1 MLKMHRRNASDSH
14 QSGQSNK
21 STASRLSA
29 KVTSKVKRLVHKFE
43 RLGKKHKTANAAK
56 SDQQPVTPASIL
68 AKYSTSTPRKPKDIP
83 VNLTIFTHDGSA
95 DVKAPFLIMKK
106 DVSIAT
112 PEQVGNITV
121 PASSSFKVSEAKKS
135 PAAVSILEAAKPAA
149 VSKPAYALATA
160 NTIAP
165 DKTSMVPQKQAEE
178 ELASASPNCPKYNPF
193 PSIASVARVPAPME
207 IVKDTLHFP
216 VSRAKTFS
224 TSTLLAAASK
234 PVQSLA
240 ATVTDAVEPD
250 AADIET
256 VGMVKR
262 RKTMFS
268 RLARRSIDAASQF
281 ETNLPRRRPSV
292 PKPNIAKLEALIHK
306 FSYTG
311 HRSQSPEADDAQLRK
326 FSYAGRRSFSPDTE
340 EALLRQFLALGPG
353 SHPREAM
360 NAPMSVSTST
370 ANVSYMVPD
379 SSPATPEPPDS
390 FIGNHPSKNQSAH
403 GVAASISVNSIGS
416 FALLHV
422 ESDDRTDPI
431 STYTFEPFALPQ
443 GESGDFQY
451 PASTESIR
459 SFVLP
464 SIKCDDLPNAIP
476 ATSIGSFALP
486 QVESD
491 EHQNPISTDC
501 VEPSA
506 LLHVESDDIR
516 HSREDDSGHHD
527 EGAQLCTCPDT
538 PTPSPR
544 QKKPLKR
551 HTKHHGFPRASSVGD
566 DQYDRPPPKF
576 RIEETLQGIGGR
588 TLWKIATADETND
601 DGHIYQ
607 RNPSPRRV
615 DSLKRVAR
623 HHSVERECLV
633 GKAALPRLQTFRYR
647 DEEAD
652 DRAHA
657 QQTPFGEDEDD
668 DYFYTPLPNPPRGV
682 FQETLFAM
690 RAELWVQP
698 FRYTQ
703 LEKAAPVSGVTL
715 KRSTPAR
722 TRCANAV
729 EGISRGSSYQT
740 PSRSDDEEDLFFTPM
755 SRLPFQIFEDS
766 PSPSRME
773 PLKRNARHHI
783 LESASSVDRSVC
795 TPTKARFVGVVKDEY
810 GGDRHKGAQNFE
822 GTPQTDDS
830 LNYDILAEL
839 DETPCKHGMK
849 TFEKRWTGTSLP
861 RGYFYPLGKGLLLM
875 PKQRSSPNS
884 QGAEYPYRRQSSDKH
899 WRGTPGEGHYLR
911 DLAQPGVRVLTEDD
925 ASFYDESSYEAKSE
939 SDKEN
944 ETPTGEE
951 MQQVEDEAEDEELR
965 NIEKRVAGIIAEHER
980 ISSVEYGTPNFH
992 EDIGFQQL
1000 GEKNRSLDSEG
1011 HACGECASPDEP
1023 SPIAD
1028 NISVLSSYNGSPI
1041 LVHHINYEGDSDSD
1055 SVSPSPTTYDTRS
1068 SSPLSV
1074 RGSSSTSETV
1084 DCVSWD
1090 LPADPEE
1097 ITLARLADLL
1107 LGEKH
1112 PDRYTSELE
1121 EEKLQTRI
1129 QLPIPGRR
1137 ARGELV
1143 SPKPVSVRMV
1153 KDTRAL
1159 AAWGI

>member
-1 MLKMHRRNASDSH
+1 MHRRNASDSH

-56 SDQQPVTPASIL
+56 TEQQPVTPASIL
-68 AKYSTSTPRKPKDIP
+68 AKYSTSTPRKPNDIP

-95 DVKAPFLIMKK
+95 DVKAPFIIMKK
-106 DVSIAT
+106 DIPFIT
-112 PEQVGNITV
+112 PEQVRNITV
-121 PASSSFKVSEAKKS
+121 PASSPLKVSEARKS

-149 VSKPAYALATA
+149 VSEPAYALATA

-165 DKTSMVPQKQAEE
+165 DETSMVPPKQAKEE
-178 ELASASPNCPKYNPF
+178 FASASPICPKYKSF
-193 PSIASVARVPAPME
+193 PSIAPVARVPAPME
-207 IVKDTLHFP
+207 IVRNTLHFP
-216 VSRAKTFS
+216 LARAKTFS
-224 TSTLLAAASK
+224 TSTPLATAPK
-234 PVQSLA
+234 PVNSLA
-240 ATVTDAVEPD
+240 ATVTDAVEP
-250 AADIET
+250 AAAEAET

-268 RLARRSIDAASQF
+268 RLARRSIDATSQF
-281 ETNLPRRRPSV
+281 KTNLPRRRPSV
-292 PKPNIAKLEALIHK
+292 SKPNMAKLEALIRK

-311 HRSQSPEADDAQLRK
+311 HRSQSPKADDAQLRK
-326 FSYAGRRSFSPDTE
+326 FSYTGRRSYSPDTE
-340 EALLRQFLALGPG
+340 EALLHRFLALGPG
-353 SHPREAM
+353 SHPPKAM
-360 NAPMSVSTST
+360 DALMSVPTST
-370 ANVSYMVPD
+370 ENVSYMVPD
-379 SSPATPEPPDS
+379 SCHPTPERPYS
-390 FIGNHPSKNQSAH
+390 FIINHPTQTRSPH
-403 GVAASISVNSIGS
+403 GVAASISTNSIGS
-416 FALLHV
+416 FALFHV
-422 ESDDRTDPI
+422 ESDDRPDPI
-431 STYTFEPFALPQ
+431 STNTFEPFALPQ
-443 GESGDFQY
+443 GESDDFQY
-451 PASTESIR
+451 PASTKPIR

-464 SIKCDDLPNAIP
+464 SIESDDFPNAVP
-476 ATSIGSFALP
+476 TTSIGSFALP

-491 EHQNPISTDC
+491 ELQNPISTEC
-501 VEPSA
+501 AEPSA

-527 EGAQLCTCPDT
+527 EEAQLYTCPDT

-544 QKKPLKR
+544 HGKPSKR

-566 DQYDRPPPKF
+566 VQYDRPPPKF

-588 TLWKIATADETND
+588 TLWKTATADEIND
-601 DGHIYQ
+601 DGHFYQ
-607 RNPSPRRV
+607 RNPSPKRV
-615 DSLKRVAR
+615 DFLKRDAR
-623 HHSVERECLV
+623 YHSPERECSV
-633 GKAALPRLQTFRYR
+633 GKAALPRLQTPRYCGK
-647 DEEAD
+647 EAN

-668 DYFYTPLPNPPRGV
+668 GDYFYTPLPNPPRGI

-698 FRYTQ
+698 LRYPQ
-703 LEKAAPVSGVTL
+703 LEKAAPVNGITL

-729 EGISRGSSYQT
+729 EGIGRGSSYQT
-740 PSRSDDEEDLFFTPM
+740 PSRGDDEEDLFFTPM

-783 LESASSVDRSVC
+783 LESAPSVDRSVR
-795 TPTKARFVGVVKDEY
+795 TPTRARFVGVVKDEH
-810 GGDRHKGAQNFE
+810 GGDTHKGTLNFE
-822 GTPQTDDS
+822 GNPQTDDS
-830 LNYDILAEL
+830 LSYDILVEL
-839 DETPCKHGMK
+839 DGTPHKHGMK
-849 TFEKRWTGTSLP
+849 TSEKRWTGTPLP
-861 RGYFYPLGKGLLLM
+861 RGYFDPLGTGLLFM
-875 PKQRSSPNS
+875 PKQRSSRNS
-884 QGAEYPYRRQSSDKH
+884 QGAKSHYGRQSSDEH

-911 DLAQPGVRVLTEDD
+911 GLAQPAVRVLTEDD

-944 ETPTGEE
+944 ETPTEEE
-951 MQQVEDEAEDEELR
+951 MQQVEDEAEDKELR

-980 ISSVEYGTPNFH
+980 ISRVKYGTPNFH
-992 EDIGFQQL
+992 EGIRFQQL

-1011 HACGECASPDEP
+1011 HACGECASPEEP

-1055 SVSPSPTTYDTRS
+1055 SVSPSPTTYDARS

-1084 DCVSWD
+1084 DCASWD

-1143 SPKPVSVRMV
+1143 SPKPVNVRMV